1 MSATSAGREFGR
13 RDLRPADFAYDS
25 QPVSNF
31 LHRIDA
37 VIRPRGKV
45 FYGWWI
51 VSAAGGVQW
60 LAAVLWMQSYGAYM
74 VLLQDEFGWSK
85 ALVAGAFALARVE
98 SGILGPLQGWLVDRF
113 GPRLILTIGT
123 VIFGVGFMLF
133 SRVESLLDF
142 YLCFVLIALGSSL
155 GGFATLMVSLVSWFN
170 RHRSKAV
177 ALSQL
182 GFSIGGLSVPLIIL
196 LLEAV
201 GWRTTALLSGLLVLA
216 MGLPLVQ
223 LIRHRPED
231 YGEVADGEMQ
241 PEEDAAAVVPA
252 PRRDFTA
259 REAMRTSAFWLISFG
274 HALALLTV
282 SAVMVHLVPHLTEG
296 LDYTLGQAGMVVALL
311 TGFQLVGQLSGGY
324 LGDRFNKRVICAF
337 CMVAHAA
344 GLLVIAYADSFA
356 MVLAF
361 AALHGLGWGT
371 RGPLMVAL
379 RADYFGPTS
388 FGTIMGFSS
397 LIVMLGMSAGPIF
410 AGIMADIYGNY
421 ELGLAVLAGL
431 SLAGSLCFLAA
442 TPPGTPESVVR
453 KVAVARI

>member
-1 MSATSAGREFGR
+1 M
-13 RDLRPADFAYDS
+13 
-25 QPVSNF
+25 SNF
-31 LHRIDA
+31 FQRIDA
-37 VIRPRGKV
+37 VIRPRGRV

-123 VIFGVGFMLF
+123 VIFGIGFMLF
-133 SRVESLLDF
+133 SRVESLLEF
-142 YLCFVLIALGSSL
+142 YLCFALIALGSSL
-155 GGFATLMVSLVSWFN
+155 GGFATLMVSLVNWFN

-201 GWRTTALLSGLLVLA
+201 GWRMTALLSGVLVLA

-231 YGEVADGEMQ
+231 HGEVADGEMQ
-241 PEEDAAAVVPA
+241 PEARASTA
-252 PRRDFTA
+252 PVALRRDFTA
-259 REAMRTSAFWLISFG
+259 REAMRTSAFWLISIG

-282 SAVMVHLVPHLTEG
+282 SAIMVHMVPHLTQG
-296 LDYTLGQAGMVVALL
+296 LDYSLGQAGMVVALL
-311 TGFQLVGQLSGGY
+311 TGFQLLGQLSGGY
-324 LGDRFNKRVICAF
+324 LGDRFDKRVICAF

-344 GLLVIAYADSFA
+344 GLVFLAFADSFA

-361 AALHGLGWGT
+361 AVLHGLGWGT

-397 LIVMLGMSAGPIF
+397 LIVMLGMSLGPIF
-410 AGIMADIYGNY
+410 AGLMADIYGDY
-421 ELGLAVLAGL
+421 QLGLAVLAGL
-431 SLAGSLCFLAA
+431 SLTGSLCFLAA
-442 TPPGTPESVVR
+442 TPPKAPGSVELRADVVR
-453 KVAVARI
+453 I

>member
-1 MSATSAGREFGR
+1 M
-13 RDLRPADFAYDS
+13 
-25 QPVSNF
+25 SNF
-31 LHRIDA
+31 LQRVDA

-113 GPRLILTIGT
+113 GPRVILTIGT

-133 SRVESLLDF
+133 SRVETLLDF

-155 GGFATLMVSLVSWFN
+155 GGFATLMVSLVSWFS

-177 ALSQL
+177 AFSQL

-241 PEEDAAAVVPA
+241 PEEDATAAVVT

-296 LDYTLGQAGMVVALL
+296 LDYTLGQAGLVIALL

-344 GLLVIAYADSFA
+344 GLLIVAFADSFA
-356 MVLAF
+356 MVAAF

-379 RADYFGPTS
+379 RADYFGATS

-410 AGIMADIYGNY
+410 AGIMADIYGDY

-442 TPPGTPESVVR
+442 TPPGAPESVAR